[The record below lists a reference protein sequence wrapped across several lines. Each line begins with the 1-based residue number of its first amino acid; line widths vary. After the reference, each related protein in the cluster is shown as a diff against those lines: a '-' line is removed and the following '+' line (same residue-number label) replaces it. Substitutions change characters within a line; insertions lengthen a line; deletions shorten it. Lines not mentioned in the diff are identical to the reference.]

1 LQIDLGA
8 TLAFVFMFA
17 PAGGVMIFAPATCIA
32 LREKKLHQ
40 RRESR

>member
-8 TLAFVFMFA
+8 TLAFVSMFTR
-17 PAGGVMIFAPATCIA
+17 AGGVMIFAPAAHIA

-40 RRESR
+40 WRESR